1 MRQSRFSVRS
11 AAVMAFLVVP
21 AFASAQSEAAYDLF
35 IATGQPEIIQ
45 IMRKEGLDYGEMI
58 NSDLLG
64 DTGGAKWRAL
74 VSDIYDAELMTS
86 AVQAA
91 FVRSISEEDAAAALS
106 FFSSDA
112 GKTIIGLEVSA
123 RRAML
128 DDAVEAAANDAAA
141 IAAADQ
147 TDRQKAIETFVVA
160 NDLIETNVV
169 GAMNSNYAF
178 YLGMMDG
185 GALQGELTEDQIL
198 SDVWSQEADIRQTT
212 GEWVY
217 SFLTLAYQPLSD
229 ADMAA
234 YIAFSETPAGRA
246 LNNAYFAA
254 YDDLFNN
261 ISRALG
267 YGAAQAMTGSDL

>member
-11 AAVMAFLVVP
+11 AAVMAFLFVP

-45 IMRKEGLDYGEMI
+45 IMREEGLDYGEMI

-112 GKTIIGLEVSA
+112 GKTIIVSA

-128 DDAVEAAANDAAA
+128 DDAAEAAANDAAA